1 MDATNGTNT
10 CAALQGRLRQLF
22 VHGDDRVYHHFAVV
36 PGHARVAARHKAL
49 PQGALAGLLPLQLR
63 HGQQRAVGD
72 ADVPGA
78 PRERESRAALEDR
91 PPGQGLAGSKG
102 PWNKAHGFP
111 KYDYKKPYSKGKNG
125 S

>member
-1 MDATNGTNT
+1 MVTTEYIITSLSYPATPASLPVTEL
-10 CAALQGRLRQLF
+10 C
-22 VHGDDRVYHHFAVV
+22 
-36 PGHARVAARHKAL
+36 HKAHSQACFHYSSAMANNAQWATL
-49 PQGALAGLLPLQLR
+49 TCPVR
-63 HGQQRAVGD
+63 K
-72 ADVPGA
+72 
-78 PRERESRAALEDR
+78 RESRAALEDR